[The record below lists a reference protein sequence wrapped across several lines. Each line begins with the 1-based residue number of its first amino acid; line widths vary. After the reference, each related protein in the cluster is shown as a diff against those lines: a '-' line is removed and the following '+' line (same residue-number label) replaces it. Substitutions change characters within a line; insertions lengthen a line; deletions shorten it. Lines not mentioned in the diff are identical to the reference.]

1 MDVVGHQHI
10 GMNAAARL
18 ARVLGQPVQVDAVIV
33 LGKETSLAV
42 VAALYQVQRDARQG
56 KAGVTRNG
64 ERAGRAGRKNRI

>member
-1 MDVVGHQHI
+1 MDMVGHQHI

-33 LGKETSLAV
+33 LGKETGLAV

-56 KAGVTRNG
+56 KAGATRHG
-64 ERAGRAGRKNRI
+64 DRKGKGG